1 MTSTSTPR
9 RHAFGVPGMTAAESE
24 TFLAELLAQAVQ
36 PPRILAHQVQV
47 KRVMTHLVHF
57 TADVWWC

>member
-1 MTSTSTPR
+1 
-9 RHAFGVPGMTAAESE
+9 MTAAESE

-36 PPRILAHQVQV
+36 PPRILTHQVQV